1 MEKRI
6 VLLGPP
12 GCGKGT
18 QAELMEDELGMEVLS
33 TGDLLR
39 EAVRNE
45 TELGL
50 QAKVFM
56 DKGGLVPNE
65 LVIGLMKEK
74 IESMDGGFVLDG
86 FPRTVQQAEFLDGV
100 VELDAAINLDVDDE
114 ELVSRLTKRRSC
126 PECNAVYHLLYKP
139 PAKENVCDRCGS
151 ALYQRSDDSEE
162 TVRQR
167 LEVYRENTFPL
178 IEFYKA
184 QGKLVDINGI
194 GDIQEIFARI
204 KEAL

>member
-18 QAELMEDELGMEVLS
+18 QAELMEDELGMEILS